1 MGGLVAAVL
10 GLVLLGPGSAEAA
23 KAKIRAQYTGVV
35 NLNEATADQLDL
47 LPGVG
52 AKAAQRIITWR
63 EKRAFKRIEEL
74 VRVKG
79 FGKKQFLKLKPYLT
93 LQGPTTLKREKV
105 PVETVPVETG
115 EVRATGGPV
124 AKH

>member
-1 MGGLVAAVL
+1 MSGRVMGVAVVL
-10 GLVLLGPGSAEAA
+10 GLLWLGPGSAEAA
-23 KAKIRAQYTGVV
+23 QAKTRTQYTGVV
-35 NLNEATADQLDL
+35 NLNEATVAQLDL

-63 EKRAFKRIEEL
+63 EKRAFKRLEEL

-93 LQGPTTLKREKV
+93 LQGPTTLKAEKV
-105 PVETVPVETG
+105 PVKPD
-115 EVRATGGPV
+115 EVRVTAPV
-124 AKH
+124 AKR

>member
-1 MGGLVAAVL
+1 MSGRVTGMLVAVVL
-10 GLVLLGPGSAEAA
+10 GLMLLPASTEAA
-23 KAKIRAQYTGVV
+23 QAKTRAQYTGVV
-35 NLNEATADQLDL
+35 NLNEATVAQLDL

-52 AKAAQRIITWR
+52 EKAAQRIVTWR

-93 LQGPTTLKREKV
+93 LQGPTTLKVEKV
-105 PVETVPVETG
+105 PVRMDEVHVTG
-115 EVRATGGPV
+115 SV

>member
-1 MGGLVAAVL
+1 MSGRMLGLLGAAVL
-10 GLVLLGPGSAEAA
+10 GLVLLGPGAAGAANA
-23 KAKIRAQYTGVV
+23 KARTQYTGVV
-35 NLNEATADQLDL
+35 NLNEATVAQLDL

-63 EKRAFKRIEEL
+63 EKRAFKRVEEL

-93 LQGPTTLKREKV
+93 LQGPTTLKVEKA
-105 PVETVPVETG
+105 PVEMS
-115 EVRATGGPV
+115 EVRVTGDPV
-124 AKH
+124 AKR

>member
-1 MGGLVAAVL
+1 MGMLVAAVL
-10 GLVLLGPGSAEAA
+10 GLMLMPGSAGAA
-23 KAKIRAQYTGVV
+23 QAKKRTQYTGVV
-35 NLNEATADQLDL
+35 NLNEATVVQLAL

-93 LQGPTTLKREKV
+93 LQGATTLKVEKV
-105 PVETVPVETG
+105 PVKMDEVHVTG
-115 EVRATGGPV
+115 SV
-124 AKH
+124 AKR

>member
-1 MGGLVAAVL
+1 MSGRVMGVAAVL
-10 GLVLLGPGSAEAA
+10 GLLLWLGPGSAEAA
-23 KAKIRAQYTGVV
+23 QAKTRTQYTGVV
-35 NLNEATADQLDL
+35 NLNEATVAQLDL

-63 EKRAFKRIEEL
+63 EKRAFKRLEEL

-93 LQGPTTLKREKV
+93 LQGPTTLKAEKV
-105 PVETVPVETG
+105 PVKPD
-115 EVRATGGPV
+115 EVRVTGPV
-124 AKH
+124 AKR